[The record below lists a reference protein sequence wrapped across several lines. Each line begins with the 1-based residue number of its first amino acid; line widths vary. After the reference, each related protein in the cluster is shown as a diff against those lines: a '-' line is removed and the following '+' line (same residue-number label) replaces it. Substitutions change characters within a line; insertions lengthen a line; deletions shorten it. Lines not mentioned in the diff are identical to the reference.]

1 MSESPDLRQRTSG
14 QWWDSTEEF
23 VTVSLEA
30 VRHICLAGLQ
40 QGGATPEDAAYILD
54 VNLDKAI
61 QGDHARGLG
70 RLPGTVRAAK
80 RGDIDL
86 HPNVE
91 VVRETPATALVDGGP
106 RALPTLV
113 CRSAMDLA
121 VEKAGRNGIGWVSAR
136 ASGGILTPY
145 VNQAIAAGMIGMVM
159 VQSFPTVAPTGGR
172 EPLLGNGPIAFGIPA
187 GRHDPV
193 VVDMSMTQSSAS
205 GVFQAAGQGQQ
216 APEGAVLDEQ
226 GEPTTDAAAFV
237 DAAAMQRGMMVAKGT
252 LAPLGGS
259 HKAYAM
265 IFVISLLS
273 AVLADASPPW
283 ELSYGQSGAE
293 SRYGTL
299 LMALDPAA
307 FLPAEEFL
315 GRVDAYIERVKSSPT
330 KAGVTEIMYPGE
342 GSQRLKRQ
350 RKAAG
355 RFALPAS
362 HYHGLVELAKEVGM
376 AGAL

>member
-1 MSESPDLRQRTSG
+1 MPEKPDLRQRTYG

-23 VTVSLEA
+23 VTVSLKA
-30 VRHICLAGLQ
+30 VRRVCLAGLE
-40 QGGATPEDAAYILD
+40 QGGATPEDAAHILD

-70 RLPGTVRAAK
+70 RLPGMVRAAQ

-86 HPNVE
+86 HPTVQ

-106 RALPTLV
+106 KALAALV
-113 CRSAMDLA
+113 CRSGMDLA
-121 VEKAGRNGIGWVSAR
+121 IQKARQHGIGWVSAR

-145 VNQAIAAGMIGMVM
+145 VNQAVDAGMVGMVM

-172 EPLLGNGPIAFGIPA
+172 EPLLGNGPLAFGIPA
-187 GRHDPV
+187 GEHDPV
-193 VVDMSMTQSSAS
+193 IVDMSMTQSSAS
-205 GVFQAAGQGQQ
+205 GVFQAAAQGQQ
-216 APEGAVLDEQ
+216 VPEGYVLDER

-237 DAAAMQRGMMVAKGT
+237 DAEAMRRGAMVARGT

-273 AVLADASPPW
+273 AVLADTSPSW
-283 ELSYGQSGAE
+283 ELSTAPSGPD
-293 SRYGTL
+293 RRWGTL
-299 LMALDPAA
+299 LMALDPSA
-307 FLPAEEFL
+307 FLEAREFRQ
-315 GRVDAYIERVKSSPT
+315 RVDAYIDRVKASARKP
-330 KAGVTEIMYPGE
+330 GVEEILYPGE

-355 RFALPAS
+355 QFAIPAS
-362 HYHGLVELAKEVGM
+362 HYHGLVGLAKDLGM
-376 AGAL
+376 EGAL